1 MEKFTLEVEDYEC
14 PYCSGQLGEDL
25 DKTGKRFRYCE
36 ICGKYFE
43 VNEDE

>member
-14 PYCSGQLGEDL
+14 PYCSGKLGEDV
-25 DKTGKRFRYCE
+25 DSCGKRFRYCE